1 MPVLLNLIPQ
11 HHSTMTDKKG
21 RPDSQKKNDGNAP
34 RPGTRHIGDK
44 GSLNEGVTDSD
55 KGWEPKKGDSEEKK
69 EK

>member
-1 MPVLLNLIPQ
+1 
-11 HHSTMTDKKG
+11 MTDKKG

-34 RPGTRHIGDK
+34 RPGTRHIGDQ